1 MRGLFLFVSVI
12 AVAILLTVNIAAQ
25 SNPEKMT
32 LFWIKQDGKYGYIDK
47 TGTIVIPPAFEN
59 TMGFREGLA
68 ATKLDGKYGY
78 IDMKGDWVI
87 KPTFEFTY
95 MFSEGLA
102 MVRIGK
108 KYAWVNR
115 SGEVVIEPQ
124 DFDAVENGFREG
136 RLAVKKGVKW
146 GFIDSKGKLVIPFQ
160 FEKVSAFNGG
170 VAQVVSEGHQHHWID
185 LDGRV
190 LWSEK
195 KSQATQ
201 HKEGH

>member
-1 MRGLFLFVSVI
+1 MKNFLLASLIIGGVGGSII
-12 AVAILLTVNIAAQ
+12 AQTNSEPMKLY
-25 SNPEKMT
+25 
-32 LFWIKQDGKYGYIDK
+32 WIKENGKYGYIDK
-47 TGTIVIPPAFEN
+47 TGSMVIAPAFEN

-68 ATKLDGKYGY
+68 ATKLNGKYGY
-78 IDMKGDWVI
+78 IDMEGRWVI

-108 KYAWVNR
+108 DFAWIDR
-115 SGEVVIEPQ
+115 QGSIVIDPQ
-124 DFDAVENGFREG
+124 SFEATENGFREG
-136 RLAVKKGVKW
+136 RLAVKRDGKW

-160 FEKVSAFNGG
+160 FEKPASFSGG

-185 LDGRV
+185 LNGKI

-195 KSQATQ
+195 KSNSEKN
-201 HKEGH
+201 HGH